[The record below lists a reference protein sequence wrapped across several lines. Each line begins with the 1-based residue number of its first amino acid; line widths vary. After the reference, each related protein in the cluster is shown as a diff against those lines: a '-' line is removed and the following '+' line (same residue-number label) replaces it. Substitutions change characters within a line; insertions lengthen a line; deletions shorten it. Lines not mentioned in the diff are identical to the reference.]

1 MKKII
6 SWLLT
11 LALSATVCAAA
22 AVPGAALTDFDGY
35 ELIYDYK
42 DLKRVNND
50 LNGKYKLMRDID
62 MSAVT
67 SSGTWSENAGGWS
80 YIGSESEPFTGEFDG
95 NGYEIKNLNIR
106 VNYTEDPKETK
117 YAGLFGI
124 NKGTVKNLKIVG
136 TLSGGYVDAKTYVGS
151 VCGYNDGLLEG
162 CGHVG
167 VVSFNNIA
175 DKYPAYIGGIAG
187 KNSEQGVIREC
198 YQAGD
203 VSAEDED
210 ILDLSVSCE
219 PLYCGGITTGG
230 GTFEHCYVSG
240 RVTGSYIDGA
250 DPSFTPLFHTFCFRD
265 RNRKSSYVQC
275 YSFYDSGKNF
285 YILDNGTTQTFPKE
299 QMKLPGSYY
308 NWDFENIWLLDNEC
322 EYPYP
327 QLRKCPQIKGAVH
340 REQESPSGEYIGVY
354 DLADLVYADTNP
366 DKNYRLMND
375 IDIAKEMEQGK
386 VEWYKKGSAWRPLGL
401 AQKRAFTGVFDG
413 NGHTVSNLNY
423 SVSTYTKDKQILGLF
438 YQNNGVIKNLRVT
451 GKVTLRLSDKSAPT
465 AVFGAFAATNFG
477 TIEGCSSDIYAYSES
492 CTYFDK
498 YDAKDVNEYGS
509 GVFTAG
515 GITARNNGV
524 IKRCCT
530 MGNMSVLIIDTHDY
544 YEKDVPW
551 ESEPIFIGA
560 RYNFSTVFY
569 AITAGGTVEDC
580 YNTGNAPVFIGNTSY
595 KVPAKIIHCYNAG
608 ATGSDAQSDECFV
621 QEWQE
626 DGSVEKRVLSKEEM
640 QQQSS
645 FPGFD
650 FENIW
655 YFDPSDEYCY
665 PKLRGVTKDLP
676 IPVITKIKVTAL
688 PDRITFFE
696 GEELDAT
703 GLAVTAVYDNGN
715 TKAVTD
721 YTLSGYDSTIGKKT
735 VTVHYSGFTESFE
748 VDVVEDP
755 LKITGISVVVPPAKT
770 EYYQNEKLDTTGMVV
785 AAATKNGEIR
795 KLEDYTVSE
804 INGNVGEQTVT
815 VSYRAFKASFKINVL
830 EGNAPVKKGDFN
842 GDGKIN
848 GADAGMFS
856 RYVSGWYGSGS
867 SVGDL
872 SAMDINGD
880 GKVNGA
886 DAGILSRYVSGW
898 AGYEKYFQ

>member
-167 VVSFNNIA
+167 VVNFNNIA

-187 KNSEQGVIREC
+187 KNSENGVIREC

-210 ILDLSVSCE
+210 IQDLSVNCE

-230 GTFEHCYVSG
+230 GTFEHCYISG
-240 RVTGSYIDGA
+240 RVIGSFLDGA
-250 DPSFTPLFHTFCFRD
+250 NPNTPLYHTFCYRD
-265 RNRKSSYVQC
+265 KNRKTSYVQC
-275 YSFYDSGKNF
+275 YCVYDKGNNF
-285 YILDNGTTQTFPKE
+285 YIFDNGASQTLPKE
-299 QMKLPGSYY
+299 QMKRLSSYY
-308 NWDFENIWLLDNEC
+308 NWDFENIWLLDDQC

-327 QLRKCPQIKGAVH
+327 QLRKCPQINGAVH
-340 REQESPSGEYIGVY
+340 REQEQLPSGEFIEVY

-386 VEWYKKGSAWRPLGL
+386 VEWYKKGSTWRPLGL

-423 SVSTYTKDKQILGLF
+423 GVSTGTKSKQNLGLF
-438 YQNNGVIKNLRVT
+438 YQNDGVIKNLKLTGRVE
-451 GKVTLRLSDKSAPT
+451 LRMLGGSAPS
-465 AVFGAFAATNFG
+465 AVFGAIALTNNG
-477 TIEGCSSDIYAYSES
+477 TIEGCSSDINAYSES
-492 CTYFDK
+492 CTYFDESNSIIDDGR
-498 YDAKDVNEYGS
+498 YAYG
-509 GVFTAG
+509 GFTAS
-515 GITARNNGV
+515 GIAAANYGI
-524 IKRCCT
+524 IKRCYT
-530 MGNMSVLIIDTHDY
+530 MGNMTIIV
-544 YEKDVPW
+544 KDNYKSYFEEIPW
-551 ESEPIFIGA
+551 ETKPIFTGA
-560 RYNFSTVFY
+560 PYYFSTSFY
-569 AITAGGTVEDC
+569 AISSGGTVENC
-580 YNTGNAPVFIGNTSY
+580 YNFGTAPNFIGSTFNG
-595 KVPAKIIHCYNAG
+595 VPTKIIHCYNVD
-608 ATGSDAQSDECFV
+608 TVGSGECFV

-676 IPVITKIKVTAL
+676 IPVITKIKVTSL

-755 LKITGISVVVPPAKT
+755 LKITGISVIVPPAKT

-886 DAGILSRYVSGW
+886 DAGILSRYASGW